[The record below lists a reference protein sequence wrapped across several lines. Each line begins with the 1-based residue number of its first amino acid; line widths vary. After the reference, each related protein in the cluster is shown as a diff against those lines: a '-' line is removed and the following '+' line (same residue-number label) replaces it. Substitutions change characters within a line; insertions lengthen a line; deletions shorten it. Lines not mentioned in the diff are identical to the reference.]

1 MDDDDLSG
9 ERPASEVPCGSQ
21 RHRPVVFLDISI
33 GPDYVGRLE
42 IELFDDI
49 TPLTA
54 ENFRCLC
61 TGEKGLGKHYFR
73 GLHLL
78 NTAIHRVC
86 PRLFLQGGDIVERNG
101 TCGESIYGE
110 FFDDENYEVKHEKG
124 VISMAKVL
132 HFPQEG
138 GGGGGGAAAPAAM
151 KSCGV
156 GVDAGAGAGG
166 ASSSSGARSDKDVDA
181 RHTNSSQFF
190 ICFEDLPDLNGKNV
204 AFGKILPGS
213 ETCLELVRNVGS
225 ETGSTTKPVFISM
238 CGQLR

>member
-1 MDDDDLSG
+1 
-9 ERPASEVPCGSQ
+9 
-21 RHRPVVFLDISI
+21 
-33 GPDYVGRLE
+33 
-42 IELFDDI
+42 
-49 TPLTA
+49 
-54 ENFRCLC
+54 
-61 TGEKGLGKHYFR
+61 
-73 GLHLL
+73 
-78 NTAIHRVC
+78 
-86 PRLFLQGGDIVERNG
+86 
-101 TCGESIYGE
+101 
-110 FFDDENYEVKHEKG
+110 
-124 VISMAKVL
+124 MAKVL

-166 ASSSSGARSDKDVDA
+166 ASSSSGSSSSAAVVAAPAASAASSSSSSSSAGIGAPTGKRRPEEDAHHPVGPTSSAVTSSSTPGARSDKDVDA